1 MLRLERRQPGLDDF
15 LRFAGLEL
23 PQGSATHVIDEAM
36 KLEPALLNRVED
48 DAVFFQRA
56 YALQHVH
63 LDQLQSGFFGRQR
76 LEELEVLLA
85 QTAKREEPGVDQA
98 ELLVRKG
105 RLDATARGVTAQDD
119 VLDLQVGDGVL
130 DDRGGVEVAGVHDV
144 GDVAVHED
152 VTGLQAQ
159 DGGLGA
165 ARVGAAD
172 PEDLRVL
179 AGGQGRKEFGVFLCS
194 PGGPV
199 LVLGKAGLVTVW

>member
-1 MLRLERRQPGLDDF
+1 MLGLERRAPGLNDL

-23 PQGSATHVIDEAM
+23 PQGAAPNVIDEAM
-36 KLEPALLNRVED
+36 KLEPTLLNRVEH
-48 DAVFFQRA
+48 DAVLFQRA
-56 YALQHVH
+56 HTLQHVH
-63 LDQLQSGFFGRQR
+63 LDQLQSGFLGGQR

-85 QTAKREEPGVDQA
+85 QPAQREEPGVDQA
-98 ELLVRKG
+98 ELLVG
-105 RLDATARGVTAQDD
+105 EGGLDATARGVAAQHD
-119 VLDLQVGDGVL
+119 VLDLEVGDGVL
-130 DDRGGVEVAGVHDV
+130 DDGGGVEVTGVHDV

-152 VTGLQAQ
+152 VAGLQAQ

-179 AGGQGRKEFGVFLCS
+179 ARRQLREEIGVFLRS

-199 LVLGKAGLVTVW
+199 LVLGQAGLVAV